1 VGDQPERPTSSKVL
15 TEEDDGEGIPLPGF
29 ASRRCGQALGVG
41 GAR

>member
-15 TEEDDGEGIPLPGF
+15 AEEDDGEGIPLPGF
-29 ASRRCGQALGVG
+29 ASRRGQALGVG